1 MDAEIITSDRF
12 RTNSWPGGTTT
23 ELYIFPLTADYKLR
37 NFQFRLSTA
46 TVELEKSDFT
56 GLPGVSRKLIILD
69 GQITIKHEDRYS
81 RQLKK
86 FDVEEF
92 EGDWKTS
99 SEGKCTDFNLMTTR
113 KTDGKLSAIL
123 IEKNQVVTCN
133 NSEKSD
139 WFFVYVFNG
148 KIRTVI
154 DSQIVVIS
162 RGDML
167 VLHKP
172 GSCKTE
178 IEGVENSELV
188 FCEICI

>member
-56 GLPGVSRKLIILD
+56 SLPGVSRKLIILD
-69 GQITIKHEDRYS
+69 GQISIKHEDRYS

-92 EGDWKTS
+92 EGDWITS
-99 SEGKCTDFNLMTTR
+99 SVGKCTDFNLMTTG
-113 KTDGKLSAIL
+113 KTAGILSATKIG
-123 IEKNQVVTCN
+123 KDQFVTYN

-139 WFFVYVFNG
+139 WFFVYVFKG
-148 KIRTVI
+148 KLRTVI
-154 DSQIVVIS
+154 SDETIIIN
-162 RGDML
+162 RGDLL
-167 VLHKP
+167 VIQKP
-172 GSCKTE
+172 DSVKTQ
-178 IEGVENSELV
+178 IEGLENSELV
-188 FCEICI
+188 YAEIF